1 MIGEMVT
8 MLTLIKGVE
17 ISYTAVRVS
26 VRYWHIYQE
35 VASKIDVAKGVID
48 LGQDIVQTTKKSR
61 CKKMFS
67 LVKTLAKTYVHA
79 EVAMIER
86 EERRTL
92 YRAKVLADYRH
103 EQAMKKDAKDETDLF
118 EMGFLRDRLCKRYI
132 EPVRLLG
139 IIADAIQTK
148 SKLSTEDKCK
158 LVELIVNPKM
168 KDAAAFA
175 PFESAFYYIEVICPV
190 TDRPFECAK
199 LVNPVY
205 SVETIVWLKQK
216 MDAFYKLPLE
226 QLKHDHEFC

>member
-1 MIGEMVT
+1 MVT

-17 ISYTAVRVS
+17 ISYTAVRIS

-35 VASKIDVAKGVID
+35 VNSKLDVAKEVVRVGT
-48 LGQDIVQTTKKSR
+48 GIVREVKKSPS
-61 CKKMFS
+61 KKMLS
-67 LVKTLAKTYVHA
+67 LVKTVVKTYVRT

-86 EERRTL
+86 EERRAL

-103 EQAMKKDAKDETDLF
+103 EQAMKKDAKDEADLF
-118 EMGFLRDRLCKRYI
+118 EMGFLRDRLCKKYI

-148 SKLSTEDKCK
+148 SKLSVEDKCK

-190 TDRPFECAK
+190 TDRPFECVK

-205 SVETIVWLKQK
+205 SVETILWLKEK
-216 MDAFYKLPLE
+216 MDSFYKLPLE